1 MGRILRNMNAQ
12 IQEKLTKLFNS
23 AYFISKENLA
33 FAKFPELCKLQMK
46 NSLDLGET
54 YLNDH
59 RCKEFIQSISTVMKN
74 DLHNQITIRQPFF
87 FSCMS
92 DQAVDFGVIEEE
104 IVFIRT
110 LENGLAVNKYAT
122 IQRVEKS
129 DANGVLASIV
139 NGFEDI
145 GINNWKDGL
154 VAIGSDGASVMTG
167 VRNGVIAKLRQDVS
181 WLIGIHCVAHKLEL
195 AVLDGIKDIQYFAD
209 LTEMLKGL
217 YKHYHYSA
225 KALREL
231 EQLASVM
238 AEGCNRPVNVTGSRW
253 VPHNFRALKVVC
265 NKYKVIHAHMHQ
277 TAVAGTSSATMKGRA
292 QNVISKLESYKH
304 LSFMFFMLDILD
316 ELQKLSLTFQ
326 KDEVAVSDVKNAL
339 ERTRLSLTA
348 LLVRPGA
355 NLRKFEQSVN
365 GNVFETVT
373 LNKRVND
380 DAELTNL
387 KNRVVNAT
395 SQYLGDRFDNFEQD
409 PILSAAHILE
419 VRHWPNDHEQLAV
432 FGEEEINVLSEHF
445 KQLLE
450 KNDFDQED
458 VLSEWLD
465 LKVLVKNNYANLRK
479 QAVWQ
484 VMFTDFAERFSNV
497 LMLMEILLVL
507 PVCTACCE
515 RGFSCMSQIKTQYRS
530 RLDTV
535 TLDSLLRIGIDG
547 VSATE
552 FDPQRAIA
560 LWWNTGERARRPN
573 FVRNS

>member
-1 MGRILRNMNAQ
+1 MNSQ

-33 FAKFPELCKLQMK
+33 FAKLPELCKLQMK
-46 NSLDLGET
+46 NGLDLGET

-74 DLHNQITIRQPFF
+74 DLHNQITSRQPFF

-145 GINNWKDGL
+145 GMNNWKDGL

-181 WLIGIHCVAHKLEL
+181 WLVGIHCVAHKLEL
-195 AVLDGIKDIQYFAD
+195 AVLDGIKDVQYFAD

-231 EQLASVM
+231 EELASVM

-277 TAVAGTSSATMKGRA
+277 TAVSGNSSATMQGRA
-292 QNVISKLESYKH
+292 RNVISKLESYKH
-304 LSFMFFMLDILD
+304 VAFMFFMLDILD

-348 LLVRPGA
+348 LLARPGA

-365 GNVFETVT
+365 VTVFETVT

-395 SQYLGDRFDNFEQD
+395 NQYLGDRFDNFEQD
-409 PILSAAHILE
+409 PVLSAAHILE
-419 VRHWPNDHEQLAV
+419 VRHWPNDREQLAV

-450 KNDFDQED
+450 KNDFDQEEA
-458 VLSEWLD
+458 LSEWLD
-465 LKVLVKNNYANLRK
+465 LKVLVKNNYGNLRK

-484 VMFTDFAERFSNV
+484 AMFTDFAERFCNV
-497 LMLMEILLVL
+497 LMLIEILLVL

-515 RGFSCMSQIKTQYRS
+515 RGFSCMSRIKTQYRS
-530 RLDTV
+530 KLDSV
-535 TLDSLLRIGIDG
+535 TLDYLLRIGIDG
-547 VSATE
+547 VSSAD

-560 LWWNTGERARRPN
+560 LWWNTGERAKRPN